1 MKPRAAKKPP
11 AGAPSPVPTRSAE
24 AARRGG
30 EGASKR
36 DPGPSM
42 GSDVPRDIVYLH
54 PGQVFA
60 SSEPSAVTTI
70 LGSCVAVVL
79 WDDARRV
86 GGLNHYLLPLWAR
99 PGDDTLRFGNVAFE
113 RLLAELTAR
122 GAVRSRL
129 RAKVF
134 GGACLLVGAARGDH
148 LGTKNV
154 DVAHSLLATARIPLI
169 AEDVGGRR
177 GRKLIVHT
185 DTGDAWV
192 KLL

>member
-1 MKPRAAKKPP
+1 MPGTEADVHRAH
-11 AGAPSPVPTRSAE
+11 
-24 AARRGG
+24 
-30 EGASKR
+30 
-36 DPGPSM
+36 
-42 GSDVPRDIVYLH
+42 VYLH
-54 PGQVFA
+54 PGQIFA
-60 SSEPSAVTTI
+60 ASAPSAVTTI

-79 WDDARRV
+79 CDEALGV

-113 RLLAELTAR
+113 RLLEELR
-122 GAVRSRL
+122 EHGAVQKRL

-134 GGACLLVGAARGDH
+134 GGACLLGGQGKAEH
-148 LGTKNV
+148 LGDKNV
-154 DVAHSLLATARIPLI
+154 SVARSLLTAARIPI
-169 AEDVGGRR
+169 MAEDVGGQR

>member
-1 MKPRAAKKPP
+1 M
-11 AGAPSPVPTRSAE
+11 
-24 AARRGG
+24 GG
-30 EGASKR
+30 ER
-36 DPGPSM
+36 DVRRES
-42 GSDVPRDIVYLH
+42 VYLH
-54 PGQVFA
+54 PGQIFT

-79 WDDARRV
+79 WDEARKV

-99 PGDDTLRFGNVAFE
+99 LGDDTLRFGNVAFE
-113 RLLAELTAR
+113 RLLVELTAR
-122 GAVRSRL
+122 GAAQSRL
-129 RAKVF
+129 QAKVF
-134 GGACLLVGAARGDH
+134 GGACLLAGANKGEH

-154 DVAHSLLATARIPLI
+154 DVARSLLAAARIPLI
-169 AEDVGGRR
+169 AEDVGGNR